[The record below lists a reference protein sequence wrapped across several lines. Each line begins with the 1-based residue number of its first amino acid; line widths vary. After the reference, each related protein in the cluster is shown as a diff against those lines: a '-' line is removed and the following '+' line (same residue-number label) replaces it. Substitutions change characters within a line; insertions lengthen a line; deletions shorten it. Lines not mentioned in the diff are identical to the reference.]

1 MKENSFY
8 SVIGKFLVTIILFCI
23 VQLAWSQATNT
34 KSVSSSQVNHPD
46 WSLNANIYEV
56 NIRQYTPEGTFA
68 AFEKSLPR
76 LKKMGVDILW
86 LMPINPIGIKNR
98 KGTLGS
104 YYSVK
109 DYLGVNPEFGTL
121 DDLKKLVKHAHDLGM
136 HVIIDWV
143 ANHTSWDNNLIKN
156 HPEWYTHDST
166 GKIIAPVPDWTDV
179 ADLDYSQKG
188 LWKYMTDALI
198 YWVKEADI
206 DGYRCDV
213 AGMIP
218 VEFWNSAV
226 PGIKKVKNVFMLAE
240 WETPEMHTI
249 AFDMTYSWDLF
260 HLMNDIAKGTKTAG
274 DIDSMLVKEKRDYP
288 ADAYRMRF
296 TTNHDENS
304 WNGTEF
310 ERMGEAAKTFA
321 VLCYT
326 LPGMPLIY
334 SGQESAF
341 NRRLKFFDKDTI
353 DWNDYRLAGFYATLN
368 KLKSGNSVLCNG
380 SAGGKMMK
388 VNTNNDKHIFAFL
401 RIKDK
406 NTMFVIIN
414 LSNISQKITLK
425 GKSYSGDFLDL
436 FTNEKS
442 HFQEGEI
449 MTMKPWEYKVY
460 YDK

>member
-260 HLMNDIAKGTKTAG
+260 HLMNDISKGTKTAG
-274 DIDSMLVKEKRDYP
+274 DIDALLVKEKRDYP

-310 ERMGEAAKTFA
+310 ERMGDAAKTFA

-334 SGQESAF
+334 SGQESAL

-353 DWNDYRLAGFYATLN
+353 DWNDYRLAGFYTTLN
-368 KLKSGNSVLCNG
+368 KLKSGNPVLYNG

-388 VNTNNDKHIFAFL
+388 LNTDNDKHIYAFL
-401 RIKDK
+401 RINDK
-406 NTMFVIIN
+406 NTVFVIMN
-414 LSNISQKITLK
+414 LSGSLQKVMMK
-425 GKSYSGDFLDL
+425 GKSFSGNYVDL
-436 FTNEKS
+436 FTNEKIR
-442 HFQEGEI
+442 FNDGQVI
-449 MTMKPWEYKVY
+449 TMKPWEYRVSYIK
-460 YDK
+460 